1 MIVKH
6 IYSQDQHYWQTAAEA
21 ASQPDIHQQV
31 LEAAARPIRGFGV
44 CFSELSYEALD
55 KAQPQQADA
64 LMAELFSPDQ
74 CHFTIGR
81 IPIGASDF
89 ALSWYSCDE
98 TENDWDLEHFSIQR
112 DKERLIPLIH
122 RAQRYCPGMT
132 FFASPWSPPTWMKTR
147 KAYNYGRLRQEPQVQ
162 KTYADYLVRFVSE
175 YRKEGIPVSML
186 HIQNEPSADQKF
198 PSCLWSGPAMRDFIR
213 DYAGPALARSGEDTE
228 LWLGTINN
236 PFHDYREATPFEF
249 FYDQFT
255 HTILADPEARKYIAG
270 IGVQWGGKHQ
280 LDQIQASYPE
290 IRLMQTESECGDGT
304 NCWEQVEYLFHV
316 MWHYFRHGI
325 ESYIYWNLALEQG
338 EESTWGWRQNSLAS
352 VEPSSGEL
360 TRNPEFYLMKHFSHF
375 VQPGA
380 KLCPTSGHFAA
391 NTLVFAN
398 PDGTHAAIL
407 LNGLDESRT
416 IRLTLPGGS
425 VDVTLQP
432 HALHSVLIGTQ
443 A

>member
-6 IYSQDQHYWQTAAEA
+6 IFSQNQHYWQAGA
-21 ASQPDIHQQV
+21 ASVNQPDTQQQV
-31 LEAAARPIRGFGV
+31 LEAAGRPIQGFGV
-44 CFSELSYEALD
+44 SFSELSYEALD
-55 KAQPQQADA
+55 KAQPRQAEA
-64 LMAELFSPDQ
+64 LMADLFSPDA
-74 CHFTIGR
+74 CGFTIGR

-89 ALSWYSCDE
+89 ALGWYSCDE
-98 TENDWDLEHFSIQR
+98 TEDDWALEHFSIKR
-112 DKERLIPLIH
+112 DEERLIPLIR
-122 RAQRYCPGMT
+122 RAQQHCPDMV

-147 KAYNYGRLRQEPQVQ
+147 KVYNYGRLRQEPKVQ
-162 KTYADYLVRFVSE
+162 KTYADYLVRFIRE
-175 YRKEGIPVSML
+175 YRRQGIPITML

-198 PSCLWSGPAMRDFIR
+198 PSCLWSGAAMRDFIR
-213 DYAGPALARSGEDTE
+213 DYAGPALEKSGENAR

-236 PFHDYREATPFEF
+236 PYSDYRGATPFEF

-255 HTILADPEARKYIAG
+255 HTVLADAQARKYIAG

-290 IRLMQTESECGDGT
+290 IRMMQTESECGDGT
-304 NCWEQVEYLFHV
+304 NCWEQVEYLFHT

-338 EESTWGWRQNSLAS
+338 AESTWGWRQNSLVS
-352 VEPSSGEL
+352 VDPGTGEV

-375 VQPGA
+375 VKPGA
-380 KLCPTSGHFAA
+380 RLCATAGHFAA

-398 PDGTHAAIL
+398 PDGSYAAVL

-416 IRLTLPGGS
+416 IRLSLPQGS
-425 VDVTLQP
+425 ADVTVLP
-432 HALHSVLIGTQ
+432 HALHSVLITP
-443 A
+443 